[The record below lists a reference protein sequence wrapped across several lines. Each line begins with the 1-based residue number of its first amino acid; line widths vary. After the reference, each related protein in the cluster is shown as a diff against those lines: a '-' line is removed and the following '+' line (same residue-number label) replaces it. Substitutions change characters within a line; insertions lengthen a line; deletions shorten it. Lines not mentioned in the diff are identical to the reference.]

1 MSGGDGGGGAVWVEE
16 REESEKIEIKMNSE
30 KKKIINRCLW
40 IYIILL

>member
-30 KKKIINRCLW
+30 KKK
-40 IYIILL
+40 